1 MDLQPSA
8 RRRRRQREETQ
19 RAILDAAEELLLED
33 GHDRLSI
40 RRLVSRCGY
49 TAPTIYHYFS
59 DKAGLVDA
67 LLEER
72 FSKLLERLRRAP
84 QHDDPVD
91 KLRELALAVVR
102 FGLRNPSHY
111 RLLMTPRSD
120 GREQPPAAEEVF
132 ALFVEPLEQLAEAG
146 RLIAEAPEAAQ
157 QSVWAMIHGLIDLKS
172 SRPDRSWSKSLVS
185 VAVDALLRGLV
196 RSSPGRRRRR
206 SNDDE

>member
-1 MDLQPSA
+1 MELQPA
-8 RRRRRQREETQ
+8 ERRRRRQRAETQ
-19 RAILDAAEELLLED
+19 RTILDAAETLLLED
-33 GHDRLSI
+33 GYESFSI

-84 QHDDPVD
+84 QHDDPVE

-120 GREQPPAAEEVF
+120 GREPLQAAEEVF
-132 ALFVEPLEQLAEAG
+132 ALLEEPLLQLAEAG
-146 RLIAEAPEAAQ
+146 RLIAEDPETALHTA
-157 QSVWAMIHGLIDLKS
+157 WAMTHGLIDLQS
-172 SRPDRSWSKSLVS
+172 SRPDLSRSRSLS
-185 VAVDALLRGLV
+185 SLAVDTLLRGLV
-196 RSSPGRRRRR
+196 RTRPDLRRRG
-206 SNDDE
+206 SNAAK